1 MREIWIFFLPML
13 LLWLLL
19 LLMVEP
25 TSPTPPAPP
34 PTLLF
39 RLSDTSKMWC
49 HSLRVKFPLFFG
61 VGGFCFFGFL
71 RVQFFFLG
79 LSSSSRR
86 PIQWRSTTQKIK
98 HGGGVINEWISPPD
112 LGLRCLLRSWWW
124 MLEDD
129 NKTISRAL
137 VTAKMPRQL
146 LELDSFVSK
155 VSAIVSLIFKSPSRA
170 EGSESK
176 QLEKKGPPFFAP

>member
-1 MREIWIFFLPML
+1 
-13 LLWLLL
+13 L

-71 RVQFFFLG
+71 RVQFFCVC
-79 LSSSSRR
+79 RR
-86 PIQWRSTTQKIK
+86 RLDVRSND
-98 HGGGVINEWISPPD
+98 G
-112 LGLRCLLRSWWW
+112 
-124 MLEDD
+124 
-129 NKTISRAL
+129 A
-137 VTAKMPRQL
+137 PRR
-146 LELDSFVSK
+146 K
-155 VSAIVSLIFKSPSRA
+155 
-170 EGSESK
+170 
-176 QLEKKGPPFFAP
+176 